1 MTGRK
6 VFLALAA
13 ALFIGWMIYLLQLAI
28 RHQHSVVVSR
38 PQIQGAQLIVVARIE
53 DREKGTVRMEQLLDR
68 ASGYKGPTIE
78 AGKSITVKN
87 LANCDGF
94 QPESQTYVLP
104 LESDGDDGFKVV
116 PIPSSPGYGGGPP
129 RIYVDGA
136 ATRHQVDHILGRSG
150 G

>member
-1 MTGRK
+1 MTRRK

-13 ALFIGWMIYLLQLAI
+13 ALFTGWMIYLLQLAL
-28 RHQHSVVVSR
+28 RHQHSIVVSR

-53 DREKGTVRMEQLLDR
+53 DRDKGAVRIEKLLDR
-68 ASGYKGPTIE
+68 TNGYKGPTIE
-78 AGKSITVKN
+78 AGKSVTVKN

-94 QPESQTYVLP
+94 QQEAQTYVFP

-136 ATRHQVDHILGRSG
+136 ATRHQVEHILEPKRR
-150 G
+150 